1 MKLATII
8 LLGITSLFASAEEPT
23 VLSQKEVGE
32 QACGPCAFINSLLF
46 SNDQKALA
54 KLRGDTPEEKATHF
68 IERYGSTRSI
78 FWKSDRN
85 AYSEDTGINA
95 PDLISLINSFRRR
108 QNQSDI
114 KGQLLVRGGNENSAQ
129 FIDRIHGVISKSI
142 TAGFPPLLDIR
153 STVAKRADLSEK
165 ILWHTINAHWVCII
179 SATKVESDNPVL
191 LLRIADSASGKIIG
205 SLMCNAPPRGAKVA
219 IRTRIDGF
227 GKEKTTW
234 IGSSQC
240 LFLEAPGMP
249 LGTQKAKWHERT
261 YLNARY
267 LLWCPSKKE
276 ASQ

>member
-54 KLRGDTPEEKATHF
+54 KLRCDTPEEKATHF

-114 KGQLLVRGGNENSAQ
+114 KGQ
-129 FIDRIHGVISKSI
+129 
-142 TAGFPPLLDIR
+142 
-153 STVAKRADLSEK
+153 
-165 ILWHTINAHWVCII
+165 
-179 SATKVESDNPVL
+179 
-191 LLRIADSASGKIIG
+191 
-205 SLMCNAPPRGAKVA
+205 
-219 IRTRIDGF
+219 
-227 GKEKTTW
+227 
-234 IGSSQC
+234 
-240 LFLEAPGMP
+240 
-249 LGTQKAKWHERT
+249 
-261 YLNARY
+261 
-267 LLWCPSKKE
+267 
-276 ASQ
+276 